1 MEEEDLI
8 IAQYTKN
15 IKNGFYVDA
24 GCYHPLHYN
33 NTYLLHKRNW
43 SGINIDLSEFSI
55 SLFDYLRPDDE
66 NINSAVSDKEKDIVV
81 YYQKQL
87 SQITTTKKDLSR
99 ERMQGHIKEKKVKA
113 LSLNTI
119 LSNSKFRNREID
131 FLNIDVEGADFEA
144 LQSINFS
151 IYKPKL
157 ICVEIIEKDLINS
170 KIFLFLKDL
179 KYKKV
184 WSSDSSLSHI
194 FLLSEIK

>member
-1 MEEEDLI
+1 MEGEDLI
-8 IAQYTKN
+8 IPQYIKN

-33 NTYLLHKRNW
+33 NTYLLHKRKWN
-43 SGINIDLSEFSI
+43 GINIDFREFSI
-55 SLFDYLRPDDE
+55 SLFNYLRPNDV
-66 NINSAVSDKEKDIVV
+66 NINSAVSNKEGDIIV

-87 SQITTTKKDLSR
+87 SQITTTKKHLSQ

-119 LSNSKFRNREID
+119 LDNSKFRNREID
-131 FLNIDVEGADFEA
+131 FLNIDVEGADFEV
-144 LQSINFS
+144 LQSLNFN

-157 ICVEIIEKDLINS
+157 ICVEVIEKNLVNS
-170 KIFLFLKDL
+170 EIFLFLKDL

-184 WSSDSSLSHI
+184 
-194 FLLSEIK
+194 